1 MVIFKKERIQR
12 KFQIT
17 IDIDVMLPTFLKVSK
32 WLKEINCEFQ
42 L

>member
-1 MVIFKKERIQR
+1 MIFKKERIQR

-17 IDIDVMLPTFLKVSK
+17 IDIDVVLPAFLKVSK
-32 WLKEINCEFQ
+32 WFKETKYEFR